1 MAKPQYPF
9 GEGTSLPHQKNKD
22 PESSMGS
29 YENPQYIDKSVRGAA
44 IAEGIQ
50 DIASSAAGALTK
62 SEEDEEDKTTQE
74 DPRYKQEGY
83 ETRKDYRKAKKYMRQ
98 GGGGGFS
105 GSTDS
110 RPAF

>member
-1 MAKPQYPF
+1 MANYPF
-9 GEGTSLPHQKNKD
+9 GEGKSLPHQKNKD

-50 DIASSAAGALTK
+50 DIASSVTGG
-62 SEEDEEDKTTQE
+62 EDDEDKTTQE
-74 DPRYKQEGY
+74 DPKYKQEGY
-83 ETRKDYRKAKKYMRQ
+83 KTRKDYRKAKKYMKQ